1 MNVYFD
7 NAATTPLHPK
17 VIEKMNSV
25 LSNDF
30 GNPSSIHSY
39 GRKVK
44 VAIEEAR
51 ETISDFINA
60 KPSEIYF
67 TSGGTESNNFIIS
80 GISRAVFEEKSKY
93 EIVSTNVEHHSI
105 IDTIEALKMFGIKNK
120 LVPTNKFTS
129 SEINTIE
136 ESISNNTSLVTSI
149 YVNNETGSIN
159 PIDKIS
165 KLKKENDVLLHS
177 DAVQA
182 LGKFKIDVQKLEI
195 DSLTGSA
202 HKINGPKGIGFAY
215 LKSGTPITPLL
226 FGGSQERN
234 RRGGTENVA
243 GILGFAEAIKIKN
256 ENLIADFNKA
266 SYLKQKFIEGIK
278 SIDSKHININGG
290 SKTSPFILN
299 INLDS
304 EYYNTDAESLIMY
317 LDINGVAVSS
327 GSACTSGTI
336 KASHVLLAAG
346 FKPKDAAGAIRF
358 SFGYQNTIEE
368 VNYALEVLQKLAKKF
383 RIS

>member
-17 VIEKMNSV
+17 VIEKMNNV
-25 LSNDF
+25 LSNSF

-44 VAIEEAR
+44 VAVEEAR
-51 ETISDFINA
+51 ETIADFINA

-80 GISRAVFEEKSKY
+80 GIARAVYY
-93 EIVSTNVEHHSI
+93 EQKKDEIISSNVEHHSI
-105 IDTIEALKMFGIKNK
+105 LDTIDSLKINGIKNK
-120 LVPTNKFTS
+120 LVISNKFTS
-129 SEINTIE
+129 SEINDIE
-136 ESISNNTSLVTSI
+136 ELITENSSIVTII
-149 YVNNETGSIN
+149 YVNNETGTIN
-159 PIDKIS
+159 PIDKFS
-165 KLKKENDVLLHS
+165 SLKKEKNVLLHS

-182 LGKFKIDVQKLEI
+182 LGKFKIDVQKLGI

-215 LKSGTPITPLL
+215 IKSGTPITPLL

-243 GILGFAEAIKIKN
+243 GIIGFAEAVKIKN
-256 ENLIADFNKA
+256 DNLLIDFDNA

-278 SIDSKHININGG
+278 AIDSQHISINGG

-299 INLDS
+299 FNLDS
-304 EYYNTDAESLIMY
+304 DYYNTDSEALIMF

-327 GSACTSGTI
+327 GSACMSGTI
-336 KASHVLLAAG
+336 KASHVLLGAG
-346 FKPKDAAGAIRF
+346 FKPKDAAGAIRV
-358 SFGYQNTIEE
+358 SFGYQNSIEE
-368 VNYALEVLQKLAKKF
+368 VNYALEVLQKLTKKF
-383 RIS
+383 RIN